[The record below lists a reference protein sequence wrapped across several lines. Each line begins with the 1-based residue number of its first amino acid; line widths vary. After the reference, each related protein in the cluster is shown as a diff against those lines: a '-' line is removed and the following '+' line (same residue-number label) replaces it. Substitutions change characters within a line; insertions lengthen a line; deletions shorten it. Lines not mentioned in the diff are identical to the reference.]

1 MQVDLNCGNRN
12 FGIAPKI
19 FRFCKLIKNT
29 QAKLAGVDY
38 KIIYMDIRGRELSQT
53 EDSLKLFDNEKKK
66 LCQNLTKLKL
76 TPTKC
81 RYQA

>member
-1 MQVDLNCGNRN
+1 MQVDLNCANRN

-66 LCQNLTKLKL
+66 LCQNLTKFKIN
-76 TPTKC
+76 TNKM
-81 RYQA
+81 